1 MKGWYCSHSPSS
13 SAGCPCGGAPLVTAV
28 VVTPLSPPHQHRNSP
43 TATSPDCRKATRIL
57 HTLPAECS
65 VGTSQ
70 ATVSLSQGTPSW
82 SLFSFPIGNN
92 TVLAQLHRMKMD
104 LRISLF
110 AGQICR
116 ATGPSLPPLANSCQH
131 FVVLEGLSAWTPLPT
146 SSSPSYKGSPHL
158 RVGYPRGEL
167 YRPWGAARIRT
178 PALPQVNSQV
188 RWKRLP

>member
-1 MKGWYCSHSPSS
+1 MFTPPCWTWSLDPCRLPMKGWYCSHSPSS
-13 SAGCPCGGAPLVTAV
+13 SAGCPCLTRTAHVGAPLVTAV

-65 VGTSQ
+65 AGISQ

-110 AGQICR
+110 AGPICR
-116 ATGPSLPPLANSCQH
+116 DTGPSLPPLANSC
-131 FVVLEGLSAWTPLPT
+131 
-146 SSSPSYKGSPHL
+146 
-158 RVGYPRGEL
+158 
-167 YRPWGAARIRT
+167 
-178 PALPQVNSQV
+178 
-188 RWKRLP
+188 